1 MTTGQLIDLL
11 VKDLKPEWSFNRVVL
26 LAMGMGTLISAS
38 AFLIGVG
45 FHADIA
51 EAMHSWRFLLKF
63 VLTGTLAVSMTGMLS
78 NLGRPN
84 GATEGWGWGA
94 AVAPVMLLCA
104 IAIELVTE
112 PEAKWLARLVGHN
125 SRTCLT
131 VIPLLSV
138 GPLLCFFVALRAGAP
153 RAPGFAGAIAGVAA
167 SGIGAT
173 FYAANCT
180 DDSPLFVATWYPLAI
195 FLVSAMG
202 CLGGRLLLRW

>member
-1 MTTGQLIDLL
+1 MTTGQLIDLI
-11 VKDLKPEWSFNRVVL
+11 VKDLKPEWSFNRIVL
-26 LAMGMGTLISAS
+26 FAMGMGILIAAT
-38 AFLIGVG
+38 AFLVGVG
-45 FHADIA
+45 FRADIP
-51 EAMHSWRFLLKF
+51 EAMRSWRFLLKF
-63 VLTGTLAVSMTGMLS
+63 GLTGTLSVSMTGMLA

-84 GATEGWGWGA
+84 GAIGGWGWGA
-94 AVAPVMLLCA
+94 AVAPLMLVCA

-112 PEAKWLARLVGHN
+112 PEAKWLVRLVGHN

-138 GPLLCFFVALRAGAP
+138 GPLVCFFAALRTGAP

-167 SGIGAT
+167 SGIGGT

-180 DDSPLFVATWYPLAI
+180 DDSPLFVAIWYPLAI
-195 FLVSAMG
+195 LMVSTIG

>member
-11 VKDLKPEWSFNRVVL
+11 VKDLKPEWPFNRVVL
-26 LAMGMGTLISAS
+26 LAMGMGVLIALF

-45 FHADIA
+45 FRADIA

-84 GATEGWGWGA
+84 GAIEGWGWGA
-94 AVAPVMLLCA
+94 ATAPVMLVCA

-138 GPLLCFFVALRAGAP
+138 GPLLCFFAALRTGAP
-153 RAPGFAGAIAGVAA
+153 RAPGFAGAVAGVAA

-173 FYAANCT
+173 FYTANCT

-195 FLVSAMG
+195 LLVSAIG
-202 CLGGRLLLRW
+202 CFGGRLLLRW